1 MSKTAPDKGFELCWH
16 EYQAI
21 SLRAS
26 VLLAYHHWSEEQVA
40 AAQALGAVCVNGVV
54 EYGDIELQPGDNIS
68 LLLPDHQEEA
78 VDTGW
83 KILWQHQELTAV
95 HKPAPLPVS
104 RTTRN
109 LFNTLISLF
118 RRATVHKD
126 AHLLHRLDAETSG
139 IILLA
144 NYAHA
149 DKKWKKKL
157 ERLIERKVYHA
168 LVYGVP
174 GWQEAKWERRS
185 WQGYECQ
192 TFLAEKTDSAIRS
205 QMHVVAEDETDTVK
219 SPKLATTRFRVLKT
233 FNGYSLIECELLSG
247 RKHQI
252 RAQLAH
258 LGYPIIGDKIY
269 SHNGRFYLKRLQQD
283 LSADDYA
290 QLGAEHHLLHAFEL
304 QLNTAT
310 GDQRDEVVIYDKDYP
325 KAWLP
330 YLQGASF

>member
-1 MSKTAPDKGFELCWH
+1 MSKTAPAKGFELCWV

-21 SLRAS
+21 NLRVS
-26 VLLAYHHWSEEQVA
+26 VRQAYHHWSDGQVA
-40 AAQALGAVCVNGVV
+40 AAQALGAVRVNGVV
-54 EYGDIELQPGDNIS
+54 VFGDIELQPGDNIS
-68 LLLPDHQEEA
+68 LLLSDHQEEA

-83 KILWQHQELTAV
+83 RILWQNQELTAL
-95 HKPAPLPVS
+95 HKPARLPVS

-118 RRATVHKD
+118 RRTTPHKD

-139 IILLA
+139 IIVLA

-157 ERLIERKVYHA
+157 EHLIERKKYHA
-168 LVYGVP
+168 LVWGVP
-174 GWQEAKWERRS
+174 EWNASDGQY
-185 WQGYECQ
+185 YECR
-192 TFLAEKTDSAIRS
+192 TFLAEKSDSAIRS
-205 QMHVVAEDETDTVK
+205 QMHVVEEDEPNAIK
-219 SPKLATTRFRVLKT
+219 QPKLATTRFRVLKT
-233 FNGYSLIECELLSG
+233 FSGYSLMECELLSG

-269 SHNGRFYLKRLQQD
+269 SHHGRFYLKRLQQD
-283 LSADDYA
+283 LNADDYA

-310 GDQRDEVVIYDKDYP
+310 GAQRDEVVIHDHDYP
-325 KAWLP
+325 PAWQA
-330 YLQGASF
+330 YLGDTGS